1 MRGVALGAVGPL
13 YCPTGNEGIPE
24 SVRLTRTCFEP
35 APMTWSMWVAVVI
48 VVFGLAGLVTCVWD
62 ILRRKPPHPPLR
74 ARRTGTHCPEGLS

>member
-35 APMTWSMWVAVVI
+35 APMTWSMWVAVI
-48 VVFGLAGLVTCVWD
+48 VLIIALAGFVVCFWD
-62 ILRRKPPHPPLR
+62 VLRKPPRSPW
-74 ARRTGTHCPEGLS
+74 